1 MLRINKL
8 TPEEMKAYKES
19 VLSFQTLNQYLED
32 GDTRE
37 ARGRTEGIEIG
48 EARGIGIGE
57 ARVRAQMILNCA
69 AMGMSAKTIA
79 AVANL
84 PVEQVQAILQNRK

>member
-1 MLRINKL
+1 
-8 TPEEMKAYKES
+8 MKAYKES
-19 VLSFQTLNQYLED
+19 VLSFQTLDLYLED

-37 ARGRTEGIEIG
+37 ARGRTEGIAIG
-48 EARGIGIGE
+48 EARGRAEGE
-57 ARVRAQMILNCA
+57 ARVRTMILNCA

>member
-1 MLRINKL
+1 
-8 TPEEMKAYKES
+8 MKAYKES
-19 VLSFQTLNQYLED
+19 ALSFQTLDLYLED

-37 ARGRTEGIEIG
+37 ARGRAEGRTEGI
-48 EARGIGIGE
+48 ARGIARGE

-84 PVEQVQAILQNRK
+84 SVEQVQAILQNRK